1 MLRIATSPIRGGLG
15 SRFYFISLPKA
26 PLLGKT
32 PPAGGGGTK
41 VPKGERLAG
50 VSPTERLYEEKPEEK
65 RNYA

>member
-1 MLRIATSPIRGGLG
+1 MLCIATSPIRGGLG

-26 PLLGKT
+26 PL
-32 PPAGGGGTK
+32 P
-41 VPKGERLAG
+41 GELAG